1 MTINKN
7 TLVGIGA
14 IGAGLLFAYRARL
27 KGKDIPIVGELILP
41 IISVPLLIL
50 EKAKD
55 ELVPTS

>member
-41 IISVPLLIL
+41 IISVPLLIFGKL
-50 EKAKD
+50 KMN
-55 ELVPTS
+55 

>member
-14 IGAGLLFAYRARL
+14 IGAGLLFAYLARKKRYTYCRAN
-27 KGKDIPIVGELILP
+27 IPMAI
-41 IISVPLLIL
+41 IL